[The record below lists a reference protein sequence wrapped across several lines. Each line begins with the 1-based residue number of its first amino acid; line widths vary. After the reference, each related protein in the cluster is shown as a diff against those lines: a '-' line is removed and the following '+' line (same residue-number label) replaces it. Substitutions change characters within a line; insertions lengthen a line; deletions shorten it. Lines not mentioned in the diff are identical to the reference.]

1 MSGYIKA
8 IVNITTFIEHHTD
21 VFFRERTLLES
32 AIDKKLSRNNK
43 EKVLRRL
50 EVLLQSRGFCRGKS
64 MYFIR
69 ISLPHLEFVHL
80 RHTTSDASFRIT
92 MGMRVV
98 DDAWNAIGLNDAPDE
113 RYRAALGLEQTNL
126 FQYGEDENS
135 VVACARGI
143 VDFIEKVVEPWYK
156 TSRNQVLLMPLDPD
170 AFTIE

>member
-1 MSGYIKA
+1 M
-8 IVNITTFIEHHTD
+8 
-21 VFFRERTLLES
+21 
-32 AIDKKLSRNNK
+32 DKNLSRNNK

-50 EVLLQSRGFCRGKS
+50 EGLLQPRGFCRGKS

-69 ISLPHLEFVHL
+69 ISLPYLEFVQL

-98 DDAWNAIGLNDAPDE
+98 DDSWNAIGLNDAPYE
-113 RYRAALGLEQTNL
+113 RYHSALGHEQTNL

-143 VDFIEKVVEPWYK
+143 VDFIEKVAEPWYN
-156 TSRNQVLLMPLDPD
+156 SARNLVLLVPLNPD
-170 AFTIE
+170 TFALG